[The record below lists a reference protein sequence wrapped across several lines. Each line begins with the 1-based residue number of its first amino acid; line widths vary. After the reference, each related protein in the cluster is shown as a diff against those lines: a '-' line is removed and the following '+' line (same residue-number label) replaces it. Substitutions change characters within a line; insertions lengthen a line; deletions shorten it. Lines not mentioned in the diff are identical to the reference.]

1 MYVMQVYRERSVG
14 MDLPKLLLWGVAGWT
29 ALGLMGATV
38 SLVRGK
44 HGVPGERERLRRGL
58 MWIAGV
64 WVVYLGALLTVS
76 LVQSQRVVALGQEQC
91 YGEMC
96 FAVTGAQMMPGLS
109 IGDQDRLVRVS
120 IRVRNKGQSAQREGL
135 IRAYL
140 VDGQGRRWLE
150 STGVSGV
157 RLTAS
162 VAGGASVVSEPI
174 FRVAKDSTDLELVF
188 TRGNRQPGILVIG
201 DSDSLLHRRTVVRLE
216 H

>member
-1 MYVMQVYRERSVG
+1 
-14 MDLPKLLLWGVAGWT
+14 
-29 ALGLMGATV
+29 
-38 SLVRGK
+38 
-44 HGVPGERERLRRGL
+44 

-64 WVVYLGALLTVS
+64 WVVYLGVLLTVS

-96 FAVTGAQMMPGLS
+96 FAVTGAEMMPGLS

-120 IRVRNKGQSAQREGL
+120 IRVRNKGQSARREGL

-157 RLTAS
+157 RLTAP

-201 DSDSLLHRRTVVRLE
+201 DSDSLLHRRTVVRLGR
-216 H
+216 